1 VGTGIDLDD
10 GQTPQSFVRPT
21 PQPFYLSAQAVD
33 FHESDHRFHLKSI
46 SDFTLGDHHR
56 SEATLA

>member
-1 VGTGIDLDD
+1 MDN
-10 GQTPQSFVRPT
+10 R
-21 PQPFYLSAQAVD
+21 AVTTSPPDAD

-46 SDFTLGDHHR
+46 SDFTLGDHDR